1 MACHYF
7 QAGAVRLVLAGVVE
21 TGAERAG
28 YEEALGVPLSICR
41 LRVALPVVHGRLAQR
56 HADDE
61 DVLRWHLDRSHE
73 LDGILEEAA
82 VEDFVVEATQ
92 DNAAQVAVVDP
103 AKDVM
108 CLAPRKR
115 TVTTWPGAAAVP
127 YFQGGAGGAG
137 EQPPGPAQVDHG
149 PFLVEEAGEDL
160 GVAAKV
166 GAQARGD
173 RVSVIESSG
182 AGPVLQ

>member
-1 MACHYF
+1 VHGVEDGFSVGVYPGGWPEPGA
-7 QAGAVRLVLAGVVE
+7 AGPDE
-21 TGAERAG
+21 D
-28 YEEALGVPLSICR
+28 
-41 LRVALPVVHGRLAQR
+41 LPV
-56 HADDE
+56 
-61 DVLRWHLDRSHE
+61 
-73 LDGILEEAA
+73 A
-82 VEDFVVEATQ
+82 VFD
-92 DNAAQVAVVDP
+92 VAVVVAAEQHSVVLVGAAAVDP

-127 YFQGGAGGAG
+127 YFEGGAGGAG

-149 PFLVEEAGEDL
+149 PFLVKEAGEDL

>member
-1 MACHYF
+1 
-7 QAGAVRLVLAGVVE
+7 
-21 TGAERAG
+21 
-28 YEEALGVPLSICR
+28 
-41 LRVALPVVHGRLAQR
+41 
-56 HADDE
+56 
-61 DVLRWHLDRSHE
+61 
-73 LDGILEEAA
+73 
-82 VEDFVVEATQ
+82 
-92 DNAAQVAVVDP
+92 
-103 AKDVM
+103 M
-108 CLAPRKR
+108 CLGLARMR

-127 YFQGGAGGAG
+127 YFEGGAGGAG